1 MAEDVMAGGT
11 YGKEKELQTQ
21 IEQGGAIQQE
31 QQESQFLPPA
41 LNQIDAFNTVTE
53 RQSEPTITGA
63 DQMGLIKMSGK
74 EALRAA
80 YDAYPSESILQ
91 LYNSLES

>member
-41 LNQIDAFNTVTE
+41 LNQIDAFCLKKLLV
-53 RQSEPTITGA
+53 
-63 DQMGLIKMSGK
+63 D
-74 EALRAA
+74 
-80 YDAYPSESILQ
+80 
-91 LYNSLES
+91 SL